1 MLYYI
6 ILYYVILYYI
16 IQLRCAH
23 IPPPGLW
30 LGTKINQKSNKIE
43 PKIFQN
49 PSKIRLLGALG
60 ASCGALGGV
69 LGHLG
74 SKSQHNHQKTDSLDP
89 PGPPKLEPRSTRN
102 SLKLVPEA
110 SQRVMIFFID
120 FWVRLWW
127 HLVPTWLQL
136 GRPNPS
142 KIQPCWSQDPPKI
155 GSRCQP
161 ICGLIFDR
169 PGTLFF
175 LIFLRSWKAET
186 PKIIKNILCF

>member
-1 MLYYI
+1 MILFCFLYDS
-6 ILYYVILYYI
+6 ILFLSSSPAGKFRHRAWDWVPKSIKNL
-16 IQLRCAH
+16 
-23 IPPPGLW
+23 
-30 LGTKINQKSNKIE
+30 TKNQ
-43 PKIFQN
+43 PKILQN

-74 SKSQHNHQKTDSLDP
+74 SKSQHNHQKADSLDP

-120 FWVRLWW
+120 SWVQLWCHW
-127 HLVPTWLQL
+127 VPTWLQL

-142 KIQPCWSQDPPKI
+142 KIQPCWSQDPSKI

-175 LIFLRSWKAET
+175 LIFL
-186 PKIIKNILCF
+186 PG

>member
-1 MLYYI
+1 MDFLRFAYGISLCLSIYVYI
-6 ILYYVILYYI
+6 QIYNYIHIYVYI
-16 IQLRCAH
+16 YMYISSCPCGQA
-23 IPPPGLW
+23 PPPGLW

-43 PKIFQN
+43 PKILQN

-142 KIQPCWSQDPPKI
+142 KIQPCWFQDPSKI
-155 GSRCQP
+155 
-161 ICGLIFDR
+161 
-169 PGTLFF
+169 
-175 LIFLRSWKAET
+175 
-186 PKIIKNILCF
+186 

>member
-1 MLYYI
+1 MNKSY
-6 ILYYVILYYI
+6 
-16 IQLRCAH
+16 
-23 IPPPGLW
+23 PGGSWGGLW
-30 LGTKINQKSNKIE
+30 PQEGTKSETSCEKLIRWT
-43 PKIFQN
+43 PLAPPVGAQN
-49 PSKIRLLGALG
+49 PSKVRFLGTLG
-60 ASCGALGGV
+60 TSCGALARV

-74 SKSQHNHQKTDSLDP
+74 CKSQHNHQKADSLDP

-110 SQRVMIFFID
+110 SQRVMIFLIV
-120 FWVRLWW
+120 FWVRLWCHW
-127 HLVPTWLQL
+127 VPTWLQL

-161 ICGLIFDR
+161 ICGLISDR

-175 LIFLRSWKAET
+175 
-186 PKIIKNILCF
+186 

>member
-1 MLYYI
+1 MGSA
-6 ILYYVILYYI
+6 
-16 IQLRCAH
+16 C
-23 IPPPGLW
+23 PG
-30 LGTKINQKSNKIE
+30 T
-43 PKIFQN
+43 P
-49 PSKIRLLGALG
+49 KIRLLGALG

-127 HLVPTWLQL
+127 HLVPTWVQQWLRE
-136 GRPNPS
+136 RPQTN
-142 KIQPCWSQDPPKI
+142 
-155 GSRCQP
+155 
-161 ICGLIFDR
+161 
-169 PGTLFF
+169 
-175 LIFLRSWKAET
+175 
-186 PKIIKNILCF
+186 IKNDSFYKPGLARTGKRVLDERLSSVHALVCQTLIKNALPGPC

>member
-1 MLYYI
+1 MYI
-6 ILYYVILYYI
+6 CISISSCPCG
-16 IQLRCAH
+16 QA
-23 IPPPGLW
+23 PPPGLW
-30 LGTKINQKSNKIE
+30 LGTKINEKSKENH
-43 PKIFQN
+43 PKILQN

-74 SKSQHNHQKTDSLDP
+74 SKSQHNHQKADSLDP

-127 HLVPTWLQL
+127 HLVPTWFQL
-136 GRPNPS
+136 GRQNL
-142 KIQPCWSQDPPKI
+142 PKI
-155 GSRCQP
+155 HPSWFQNP
-161 ICGLIFDR
+161 TEFD
-169 PGTLFF
+169 
-175 LIFLRSWKAET
+175 
-186 PKIIKNILCF
+186 